1 MHHAGIARLIHLN
14 GPPAVGKSTIAAA
27 LVDDRPLALVVDID
41 ELRVRLGGWREHPDS
56 KRVARALGFG
66 LVRQH
71 LEAGHDVVLPQLLV
85 RQDVIE
91 ELARIAEGAGAE
103 LVELILLAPADE
115 LRTRLDAIS
124 EAAAHPRD
132 EFSTDELAAQIEHAR
147 LALEAIAAARPDA
160 RLVSVAGADR
170 DAAVAAVRAA
180 IA

>member
-14 GPPAVGKSTIAAA
+14 GPTAVGKSTIAAA
-27 LVDDRPLALVVDID
+27 LVDDRPLALLLDID

-71 LEAGHDVVLPQLLV
+71 LQAGHDVVLPQLLV

-91 ELARIAEGAGAE
+91 ELARIAEGAGAGF
-103 LVELILLAPADE
+103 VELILVAPADE
-115 LRTRLDAIS
+115 LRSRL
-124 EAAAHPRD
+124 EACGTARPHPRS
-132 EFSTDELAAQIEHAR
+132 EFSIHELTAQIDHA
-147 LALEAIAAARPDA
+147 LAALEAIAAARPDA